1 MKTNFD
7 YLLEKKEYT
16 DFAAQAVE
24 AERSIAISPATCAI
38 LSRRALELAVRF
50 VFSYDAELEL
60 PYQDNI
66 SSLIHERTFRDII
79 EPRLF
84 PMLKY
89 TIHLGNVAVHT
100 NSNIRRDEAIVALRD
115 LFEFCDWIDYS
126 YSKEYI
132 ERFFDES
139 LLATGDEKRVKADD
153 LRNLY
158 DSLSSK
164 DKKLA
169 EVLQENEELRK
180 QMSKTRKHHNETRAF
195 HVDEI
200 SEAETRKRYIDVEL
214 QEAGWVIG
222 RNCTVEEPVTG
233 MPNSTGTGYVD
244 YVLWGK
250 DNLPLAVVEAKKASK
265 DSISGSQQAK
275 LYADCLQNKYNQR
288 PLIFT
293 TNGFESYYT
302 NDACGYPRREVS
314 GFFKQEELQLEVDR
328 RKSRIS
334 LEKIVIKD
342 EITNRP
348 YQKEAVTA
356 VCDAIMKKHRK
367 MLIVQATG
375 SGKTRVSIS
384 IVDVLRR
391 HNYVKNILFLADRTA
406 LVKQAKNSYTN
417 LLEDLSCCNLCDSKD
432 DPESARMIFSTYPT
446 MMNAIDE
453 KKNKYGERLFSP
465 GHFDLI
471 ICDEVHRSV
480 YKKYQEIFEY
490 FDGMLLGMTA
500 TPKNE
505 IDKNTYGVFDLERG
519 VPTFAYELEKAVEEG
534 YLVNYSTLE
543 YKTKIMEEGI
553 HYHDLSEEEKEE
565 FEETF
570 EDDPR
575 VKEDISS
582 SAVNTWLFNSD
593 TIDKV
598 LKELMEK
605 GIKVEGG
612 DKLGKAIIFA
622 KNSLHAKAIVDRF
635 NILFPECGGDFI
647 KQIDYSI
654 NYSDTLIDEF
664 STKEKMPQ
672 IAVSVDMLDTGI
684 DIPEILNLVFFK
696 KVRSYAKFWQMIG
709 RGTRLCANLF
719 GEGLDKERF
728 LILDFCNNFEYFRVN
743 KNGSDT
749 GIQETLSEKIYNTKA
764 MICRELQSPT
774 FINEDDYVKYRSEL
788 VNGLHLAVVNL
799 NDSSFLVRRHLRY
812 VETFRCIANWNRLET
827 VEISNIK
834 QHISPLIKPEKESEL
849 ARRFD
854 YLLYSIELGILQ
866 SKNVQKPIEIVVKTA
881 EILLTTKSKVPQV
894 AAHKFLL
901 EKVVTFDFWQNTN
914 VLELENVRVAMREL
928 LQYIDR
934 VETKIYYVNFSDQ
947 ITQGEEG
954 APIYDSQDLKD
965 YRKKVEFYLK
975 EHQNNLSVHKLRTN
989 KKLSEADLKALE
1001 KLLWEELGSKSDY
1014 EKEYGDT
1021 PIGRLVRR
1029 IVGVERMAVNEAFSE
1044 FLSAEKLN
1052 INQIRFVNLIVDYIV
1067 INGNIDDN
1075 AVLMEEPFRSVGSIT
1090 SLFKDDMGTAKRIMD
1105 VVNEIKRNSEEIA

>member
-1 MKTNFD
+1 METNFD
-7 YLLEKKEYT
+7 YLLSKDEYK
-16 DFAAQAVE
+16 DFALQAVE
-24 AERSIAISPATCAI
+24 AERSLAISPATCAI

-50 VFSYDAELEL
+50 VYSYDAELRL

-66 SSLIHERTFRDII
+66 SSLIHERSFRGII

-89 TIHLGNVAVHT
+89 VIHLGNVAVHT
-100 NSNIRRDEAIVALRD
+100 NSNIKRDEAVIALRD

-126 YSKEYI
+126 YSREYE

-139 LLATGDEKRVKADD
+139 LLATGNEKRVKAEE
-153 LRNLY
+153 LKSLY

-164 DKKLA
+164 DQKLA
-169 EVLQENEELRK
+169 RVLQENEELRE
-180 QMSKTRKHHNETRAF
+180 QMAKARKYHNQTREF
-195 HVDEI
+195 HVDAI

-233 MPNSTGTGYVD
+233 MPNATGTGFVD

-265 DSISGSQQAK
+265 DTIIGSQQAK

-293 TNGFESYYT
+293 TNGFEHYYT
-302 NDACGYPRREVS
+302 NDAFGYPRREVS
-314 GFFKQEELQLEVDR
+314 GFFTQDELQLEIDR
-328 RKSRIS
+328 RKSRVS
-334 LEKIVIKD
+334 LDRIEILDK
-342 EITNRP
+342 ITNRP

-384 IVDVLRR
+384 IVDILRK

-406 LVKQAKNSYTN
+406 LVKQAKNNYTN
-417 LLEDLSCCNLCDSKD
+417 LLDDLSCCNLCDSKD
-432 DPESARMIFSTYPT
+432 DPESSRMIFSTYPT

-471 ICDEVHRSV
+471 ICDEVHRSI
-480 YKKYQEIFEY
+480 YRKYQEIFEY

-543 YKTKIMEEGI
+543 YKTKIMEDGI

-570 EDDPR
+570 ADDER
-575 VKEDISS
+575 IENDISS
-582 SAVNTWLFNSD
+582 EAVNTWLFNSD

-605 GIKVEGG
+605 GLKVEGG
-612 DKLGKAIIFA
+612 DKLGKTIIFA
-622 KNSLHAKAIVDRF
+622 KNSLHAKAIVERF
-635 NILFPECGGDFI
+635 NKLFPEYGGDFI

-654 NYSDTLIDEF
+654 KYCDTLIDEF
-664 STKEKMPQ
+664 SRKEKMPQ

-709 RGTRLCANLF
+709 RGTRLCPDLL

-743 KNGSDT
+743 KNGSDN
-749 GIQETLSEKIYNTKA
+749 GIQESLSEKIYNTKA
-764 MICRELQSPT
+764 MICRELQSPK
-774 FINEDDYVKYRSEL
+774 FMNDNHYADYRVQLVK
-788 VNGLHLAVVNL
+788 GLHEAVVELDDN
-799 NDSSFLVRRHLRY
+799 SFMVKRHLRY
-812 VETFRCIANWNRLET
+812 VEQFRCLSNWDRLET
-827 VEISNIK
+827 VEITNIK
-834 QHISPLIKPEKESEL
+834 EHISPLIKPKKENEL

-854 YLLYSIELGILQ
+854 YLMYSIDLGILQ
-866 SKNVQKPIEIVVKTA
+866 SKNVQKPITTVVHTA
-881 EILLTTKSKVPQV
+881 EILLATKNKVPQV
-894 AAHKFLL
+894 VAQKHIL
-901 EKVVTFDFWQNTN
+901 EKVITAEFWETAGL
-914 VLELENVRVAMREL
+914 LELENVRVAMRDL
-928 LQYIDR
+928 LQYLDKI
-934 VETKIYYVNFSDQ
+934 ETKIYYVNFTDE
-947 ITQGEEG
+947 ITDGVEG
-954 APIYDSQDLKD
+954 APIYDSHDLKD

-975 EHQNNLSVHKLRTN
+975 EHSNNLSVYKLRNN
-989 KKLSEADLKALE
+989 KRLSETDLKSLE
-1001 KLLWEELGSKSDY
+1001 KILWEELGSKKDY

-1029 IVGVERMAVNEAFSE
+1029 IVGVDRAAVNEAFSE
-1044 FLSAEKLN
+1044 FLSEENLN

-1067 INGNIDDN
+1067 VNGNIDDN
-1075 AVLMEEPFRSVGSIT
+1075 AVFMKEPFRSLGSIT
-1090 SLFKDDMGTAKRIMD
+1090 TLFKNDMGTAKRIMD
-1105 VVNEIKRNSEEIA
+1105 VVADIRRNSEETA